1 MSLSELRILILLTVQ
16 KKARLD
22 EEGCGD
28 RLTRA
33 EHFAIKGRDVR
44 DINPVIGAEQSVPY
58 YGLDFLISEYA
69 LVGQRRRET
78 TGK

>member
-1 MSLSELRILILLTVQ
+1 MMSHCMSLSELRILILLTVQ

-33 EHFAIKGRDVR
+33 EHFA
-44 DINPVIGAEQSVPY
+44 
-58 YGLDFLISEYA
+58 SE
-69 LVGQRRRET
+69 T
-78 TGK
+78 NTGTLSERGENSGSSTVDRM